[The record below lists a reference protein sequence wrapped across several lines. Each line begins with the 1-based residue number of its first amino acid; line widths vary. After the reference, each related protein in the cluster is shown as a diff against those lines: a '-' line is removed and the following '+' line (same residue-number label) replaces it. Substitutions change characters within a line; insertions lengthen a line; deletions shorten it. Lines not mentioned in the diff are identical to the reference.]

1 MTVGFFS
8 RLHRVIIG
16 IEVCMI
22 RILVVVAAV
31 CFEREMDGLMD
42 ETVYVVLFHSLDD
55 FRYYLVMDTVY
66 QCIHSVTWQIH
77 CGIS

>member
-1 MTVGFFS
+1 MTAGCFS

-31 CFEREMDGLMD
+31 CIEREMDGLLD
-42 ETVYVVLFHSLDD
+42 ETLYVVLFHSLDD
-55 FRYYLVMDTVY
+55 FRY
-66 QCIHSVTWQIH
+66 
-77 CGIS
+77 